1 MLEIKNYK
9 KVRKAAVMNWVVST
23 IIQNETD
30 YIFGLEYSSNPSF
43 TLTVV
48 LERDK
53 KENDKYLMYCLQS
66 KYETHLEKKSFATL
80 LHIRYRLAKVIKD
93 AQDKNLI
100 PNP

>member
-23 IIQNETD
+23 AVEMED
-30 YIFGLEYSSNPSF
+30 LYIFGLEYNGNPSSL
-43 TLTVV
+43 LTVV

-53 KENDKYLMYCLQS
+53 KENDKYLMYCLQT
-66 KYETHLEKKSFATL
+66 KYETYLEKRSFATT
-80 LHIRYRLAKVIKD
+80 LHIRYRLGKVIKD

>member
-1 MLEIKNYK
+1 MIEIKNYN
-9 KVRKAAVMNWVVST
+9 KVSKAAVLNWVVST
-23 IIQNETD
+23 VIENETD

-43 TLTVV
+43 RLTVV

-53 KENDKYLMYCLQS
+53 KENDRYLMYCLQT
-66 KYETHLEKKSFATL
+66 KYETYLEKRSFATT
-80 LHIRYRLAKVIKD
+80 LHIRYRLGKVIKD

>member
-1 MLEIKNYK
+1 
-9 KVRKAAVMNWVVST
+9 
-23 IIQNETD
+23 
-30 YIFGLEYSSNPSF
+30 
-43 TLTVV
+43 
-48 LERDK
+48 
-53 KENDKYLMYCLQS
+53 MYCLQS